1 MPSWRSLGGLPNV
14 LSSSRFVLA
23 AGFAVVD
30 STGARVGLIGA
41 AAATDFLD
49 GWVARRSDTTSR
61 WGALLD
67 PLADRA
73 FVLTAVG
80 VLLFTGLLTTGEYFV
95 LIMRDLATAVGFL
108 VARAIPWLRPVVFK
122 ARLTGKAVTVLQLV
136 ALATALAAPDL
147 LPPLLVIVA
156 IVSVVSV
163 ADYTVALW
171 RARER

>member
-1 MPSWRSLGGLPNV
+1 MSSWRILGGLPNI

-30 STGARVGLIGA
+30 SAGARVGLIGA

-49 GWVARRSDTTSR
+49 GWVARRSDSTST

-67 PLADRA
+67 PLADRV

-80 VLLFTGLLTTGEYFV
+80 ALLFTGLLTTGEYFV
-95 LIMRDLATAVGFL
+95 LLVRDLATAVGFL
-108 VARAIPWLRPVVFK
+108 VARVIRSLRPVIFK

-136 ALATALAAPDL
+136 ALATALLAPDL
-147 LPPLLVIVA
+147 LRPLLVVVA
-156 IVSVVSV
+156 LVSLVSV

-171 RARER
+171 RARQQ